1 MRIAFCCTFF
11 SAFFS
16 YPATFLCLLTSNH
29 QNSETEW
36 YSVYH
41 VFRNIKLDMS
51 MKKFGI
57 WAVAAALFFA
67 PMGMSS
73 CSMGSS
79 SSEMKGNLNFTQDDL
94 TAKPFKAIDVDVIA
108 SVYYTQNN
116 GDECSVRLDYSAIK
130 DAEFVQ
136 KLKEKLKVVYR
147 DGEVKIGLNGKLK
160 VPAVCNSEKYRLK
173 IYITSPDLVKI
184 AQEGVGSFYA
194 KSINS
199 DRLKIDNEGVGS
211 IKIGKIL
218 ANKLEVTNEGVGS
231 VNIDDVAGDDMNID
245 NEGVGSVKISKVE
258 MGSVKLD
265 NEGVGSVSLGMF
277 KGGSLIIKNEG
288 VGSVKAK
295 VDCQS
300 VNATSE
306 GVGGVNLSGV
316 TRQYN
321 KNKGGIGGISDGGL
335 IVKK

>member
-1 MRIAFCCTFF
+1 
-11 SAFFS
+11 
-16 YPATFLCLLTSNH
+16 
-29 QNSETEW
+29 
-36 YSVYH
+36 
-41 VFRNIKLDMS
+41 

-57 WAVAAALFFA
+57 WAVTAALFFA
-67 PMGMSS
+67 PMGLSS

-79 SSEMKGNLNFTQDDL
+79 ASEMRGDLNFTQDDL
-94 TAKPFKAIDVDVIA
+94 SEKPFKAIDIDVVA

-147 DGEVKIGLNGKLK
+147 DGEVKIGLAGRLK
-160 VPAVCNSEKYRLK
+160 MPDAYNSEKNRLK
-173 IYITSPDLVKI
+173 VYITSPDLVKI
-184 AQEGVGSFYA
+184 AQKGMGSFHA
-194 KSINS
+194 KTINS
-199 DRLKIDNEGVGS
+199 DRLEIDNEGVGS
-211 IKIGKIL
+211 VKIGKIL

-231 VNIDDVAGDDMNID
+231 VSIDDAKGDVMKID
-245 NEGVGSVKISKVE
+245 NEGVGSVKISKIE
-258 MGSVKLD
+258 MGSLKLD
-265 NEGVGSVSLGMF
+265 NEGVGSVNLDMF

-300 VNATSE
+300 VNATSG

-316 TRQYN
+316 TRQYS
-321 KNKGGIGGISDGGL
+321 KTKGGIGGISDGGL
-335 IVKK
+335 TVRE

>member
-1 MRIAFCCTFF
+1 
-11 SAFFS
+11 
-16 YPATFLCLLTSNH
+16 
-29 QNSETEW
+29 
-36 YSVYH
+36 
-41 VFRNIKLDMS
+41 

-67 PMGMSS
+67 PMGLSS

-79 SSEMKGNLNFTQDDL
+79 ASEMKGSLNFTQDDL
-94 TAKPFKAIDVDVIA
+94 TEKPFKAIDVNVIA

-136 KLKEKLKVVYR
+136 KLKEKLKV
-147 DGEVKIGLNGKLK
+147 
-160 VPAVCNSEKYRLK
+160 PAACNSEKNRLK

-184 AQEGVGSFYA
+184 AQKGVGSFYA

-211 IKIGKIL
+211 VKIGKIL

-245 NEGVGSVKISKVE
+245 NEGVGSVKISKIE

-265 NEGVGSVSLGMF
+265 NEGVGSVNLGMF

-321 KNKGGIGGISDGGL
+321 KKKGGIGGISDGGL
-335 IVKK
+335 TVRK

>member
-1 MRIAFCCTFF
+1 
-11 SAFFS
+11 
-16 YPATFLCLLTSNH
+16 
-29 QNSETEW
+29 
-36 YSVYH
+36 
-41 VFRNIKLDMS
+41 

-57 WAVAAALFFA
+57 WAVATALFFA
-67 PMGMSS
+67 PMGLSS

-79 SSEMKGNLNFTQDDL
+79 ASEMKGSLNFTQDDL
-94 TAKPFKAIDVDVIA
+94 TEKPFKAIDVDVIA

-160 VPAVCNSEKYRLK
+160 VPAACNSEKNRLK

-194 KSINS
+194 KTINS
-199 DRLKIDNEGVGS
+199 DRLKIDNWGVGS
-211 IKIGKIL
+211 VKIGKIL

-245 NEGVGSVKISKVE
+245 NEGVGSVKISKIE
-258 MGSVKLD
+258 MESVKLD
-265 NEGVGSVSLGMF
+265 NEGVGSVNLGMF

-335 IVKK
+335 TVRK

>member
-1 MRIAFCCTFF
+1 
-11 SAFFS
+11 
-16 YPATFLCLLTSNH
+16 
-29 QNSETEW
+29 
-36 YSVYH
+36 
-41 VFRNIKLDMS
+41 

-57 WAVAAALFFA
+57 WAVTAALFFA

-79 SSEMKGNLNFTQDDL
+79 SSEMKGSLNFTQDDL
-94 TAKPFKAIDVDVIA
+94 TEKPFKAIDVDVIA

-116 GDECSVRLDYSAIK
+116 GDVCSVRLDYSAIK

-136 KLKEKLKVVYR
+136 KLKEKLKV
-147 DGEVKIGLNGKLK
+147 VKIGLNGKLK

-211 IKIGKIL
+211 VKIGKIL

-316 TRQYN
+316 TRHYN

-335 IVKK
+335 TVRE

>member
-1 MRIAFCCTFF
+1 
-11 SAFFS
+11 
-16 YPATFLCLLTSNH
+16 
-29 QNSETEW
+29 
-36 YSVYH
+36 
-41 VFRNIKLDMS
+41 

-57 WAVAAALFFA
+57 LAVAAALFFA
-67 PMGMSS
+67 PMGLSS

-79 SSEMKGNLNFTQDDL
+79 ASEMRGDLNFTQDDL
-94 TAKPFKAIDVDVIA
+94 SEKPFKAIDVNVVAD
-108 SVYYTQNN
+108 VYYTQNDGN
-116 GDECSVRLDYSAIK
+116 ECSVKMDYSAIK
-130 DAEFVQ
+130 DQEFVK

-147 DGEVKIGLNGKLK
+147 DGEVKIGLTGKLK
-160 VPAVCNSEKYRLK
+160 VPAACNSEKNRLK

-184 AQEGVGSFYA
+184 SQEGVGSFYA

-199 DRLKIDNEGVGS
+199 DRLEIDNEGVGS
-211 IKIGKIL
+211 VKIGKIL

-231 VNIDDVAGDDMNID
+231 VSIDDAKGDDMSFD
-245 NEGVGSVKISKVE
+245 NEGVGSVKISKIE
-258 MGSVKLD
+258 MGSLKLD
-265 NEGVGSVSLGMF
+265 NEGVGSVNLDMI

-300 VNATSE
+300 VNATSG

-321 KNKGGIGGISDGGL
+321 KKKGGIGGISDGGL
-335 IVKK
+335 TVRE

>member
-1 MRIAFCCTFF
+1 
-11 SAFFS
+11 
-16 YPATFLCLLTSNH
+16 
-29 QNSETEW
+29 
-36 YSVYH
+36 
-41 VFRNIKLDMS
+41 

-57 WAVAAALFFA
+57 WTVATALFFA
-67 PMGMSS
+67 PMGLSS

-79 SSEMKGNLNFTQDDL
+79 ASEMKGSLNFTQDDL
-94 TAKPFKAIDVDVIA
+94 TEKPFKAIDVDVIA

-160 VPAVCNSEKYRLK
+160 VPAACNSEKNRLK

-194 KSINS
+194 KRIYRVS
-199 DRLKIDNEGVGS
+199 L
-211 IKIGKIL
+211 
-218 ANKLEVTNEGVGS
+218 
-231 VNIDDVAGDDMNID
+231 
-245 NEGVGSVKISKVE
+245 
-258 MGSVKLD
+258 KLD
-265 NEGVGSVSLGMF
+265 NEGVGSVNLDMF
-277 KGGSLIIKNEG
+277 KGGNLIIKNEG

-321 KNKGGIGGISDGGL
+321 KKKGGIGGISDGGL
-335 IVKK
+335 TVRN